1 MESMFANPHKRVARK
16 VFVYYEEMVDNTKCS
31 WLSLGVAYSDEWFRT
46 M

>member
-31 WLSLGVAYSDEWFRT
+31 SLLLGYLFGTHGFA
-46 M
+46 